1 MRTPEQQVTPNMWR
15 LWQLGSF
22 FHWFSNLKDQIERSP
37 EAVYFIKSQGKCG
50 IQLPSA
56 LLGRSQKL
64 SRGSVFDRGF
74 AEVGEG
80 GETLPPITHRTI
92 NLTFPTVSLRRWRCC
107 VSSTSRISRRIVWK
121 GTVKLSGEPPRCSSL
136 SNCCGAAKD
145 YETRLSKRGLLLSEA
160 GTAHVHRAC
169 VVFWGGRTRPTTSHP
184 RHKAAART
192 SFVDTCDPIAGM
204 IRKGTLWK
212 YRAKFIPSVIPVGLC
227 QEQAWPKGWIIGVV
241 TQSAIYF

>member
-74 AEVGEG
+74 AEWG

-92 NLTFPTVSLRRWRCC
+92 NLTFPTVSLRRWCCC
-107 VSSTSRISRRIVWK
+107 VSSMSRISRRIVWK
-121 GTVKLSGEPPRCSSL
+121 GTVKVSGEPKCFSSL
-136 SNCCGAAKD
+136 SNCCEATKD
-145 YETRLSKRGLLLSEA
+145 YKTHLSKRGLLLSKA
-160 GTAHVHRAC
+160 GTAHGHRAY
-169 VVFWGGRTRPTTSHP
+169 VIFWRGRTHLITFHP
-184 RHKAAART
+184 CYKATARI
-192 SFVDTCDPIAGM
+192 SFVDTYDLIAGM

-212 YRAKFIPSVIPVGLC
+212 YCAKFIPSVIPVGLC
-227 QEQAWPKGWIIGVV
+227 QEQAWPKGQIIWVV
-241 TQSAIYF
+241 TQSVIYF